1 MFDAIKQGLRM
12 MKWKELGMEYGKCS
26 MCGKTLFIKLRNDDI
41 RAIRCIRCRA
51 SVTSMA
57 LASILKELV
66 PNWED
71 KEIYELSSRGPFFR
85 FLHKR
90 ASHITYSEYFD
101 DVTPGS
107 YKGALQCQDV
117 QELTYASD
125 SFDVCTC
132 TEVFEHVPDDLK
144 GFSQIYR
151 VLKPRGLFLFTV
163 PLSDRKKT
171 LERARLNGGKL
182 IYLEKA
188 QYHDDHIRG
197 AGNVLCFRNY
207 GLDIVERL
215 SLAGF
220 KNSEIILVKAPTRW
234 GYNRKVVVARK

>member
-1 MFDAIKQGLRM
+1 M
-12 MKWKELGMEYGKCS
+12 MKWKELGIEYGKCS

-41 RAIRCIRCRA
+41 SAIRCVRCRA

-57 LASILKELV
+57 LASVFKKLV

-71 KEIYELSSRGPFFR
+71 KEIYELSSRGPFFK

-90 ASHITYSEYFD
+90 ASHLTYSEYFD
-101 DVTPGS
+101 DVTPGA
-107 YKGALQCQDV
+107 YKGAVQCQDV
-117 QELTYASD
+117 QELTYAND

-132 TEVFEHVPDDLK
+132 TEVFEHVPDDIK
-144 GFSQIYR
+144 GFSQMYR
-151 VLKPRGLFLFTV
+151 VLKPGGLFLFTV
-163 PLSDRKKT
+163 PLSAHKQT
-171 LERARLNGGKL
+171 VERARLSEGEL
-182 IYLEKA
+182 IILERA
-188 QYHDDHIRG
+188 EYHDDHIRG

-220 KNSEIILVKAPTRW
+220 KNTEIILVKAPTRW
-234 GYNRKVVVARK
+234 GYNRRVVVARK

>member
-1 MFDAIKQGLRM
+1 
-12 MKWKELGMEYGKCS
+12 
-26 MCGKTLFIKLRNDDI
+26 
-41 RAIRCIRCRA
+41 
-51 SVTSMA
+51 MA

-66 PNWED
+66 PSWED

-101 DVTPGS
+101 NVTPGS
-107 YKGALQCQDV
+107 YKGALQCQNV

-188 QYHDDHIRG
+188 EYHDDHIRG

-220 KNSEIILVKAPTRW
+220 KNTEIILVKAPTRW
-234 GYNRKVVVARK
+234 GYNRQVVVARK